1 MESSGN
7 DNHRVST
14 WGFFL
19 RLSIIFSLS
28 FIFIGYSLVPGDA
41 METLINVPNNQKIET
56 PVAEN
61 LMVGLAIGMSFEG
74 FKPVS

>member
-19 RLSIIFSLS
+19 RLSIILSLS
-28 FIFIGYSLVPGDA
+28 FITLLNLVFA
-41 METLINVPNNQKIET
+41 LLLIIAANIPIRIDVLIM
-56 PVAEN
+56 
-61 LMVGLAIGMSFEG
+61 MVNSF
-74 FKPVS
+74 S